1 MSSIAEQKKKLK
13 AMSLEEL
20 ESALLALRK
29 EQFYLRLKRKNEGAL
44 EKPHQITMVR
54 KEIARIKTLM
64 TEKTGEAH
72 VN

>member
-1 MSSIAEQKKKLK
+1 MSSIAEQRKKLK
-13 AMSLEEL
+13 AMNLDEL
-20 ESALLALRK
+20 KTALFSLRK
-29 EQFYLRLKRKNEGAL
+29 KQFYLRLKRKNDGVL

>member
-1 MSSIAEQKKKLK
+1 MSSIAEQMKKLK
-13 AMSLEEL
+13 AMNMEEL
-20 ESALLALRK
+20 KAELFSLRK
-29 EQFYLRLKRKNEGAL
+29 KQFYLRLKRKNEGAL
-44 EKPHQITMVR
+44 EKPHQITVVR